1 VPVAAATFAFLD
13 DLHLEARGSQR
24 TLRHYRAEYGREGS
38 AAVAD
43 PELLI
48 VFQRRLPGVGASF
61 GGAYKGLKWRVEL
74 ADPAAV
80 SLRAAI
86 ALTGEP
92 RSFGL
97 SLLQGYVI
105 EPLLALLAPA
115 ANHVLLPAAAIAP
128 DRGVILLIG
137 RSRSGKSSLSARAAT
152 EGIAVLGDD
161 HVLVGRDGTC
171 RSFPRRLRLYTDL
184 QETAPHAYRNLPGSQ
199 RVLLAAFR
207 VLRAV
212 TRGAVAPPLRVPIE
226 ALGPVARDTLPLGL
240 VVVIERGDSGRL
252 ERSDLDSNA
261 LVEVASMVLREQRTA
276 LLRVPDPVWAER
288 LDEVQRN
295 EAQLLQTAFAGVRSA
310 LRLRVPTAWDARRAV
325 GELADALDTVR

>member
-1 VPVAAATFAFLD
+1 MAAATFAFLD
-13 DLHLEARGSQR
+13 DLHLEVRGSQR
-24 TLRHYRAEYGREGS
+24 TLHHYRAEYGREGS

-74 ADPAAV
+74 ADPAAA

-128 DRGVILLIG
+128 NRSVILLIG

-152 EGIAVLGDD
+152 QCIPVLGDD

-184 QETAPHAYRNLPGSQ
+184 QDTAPHAYRNLPGSQ
-199 RVLLAAFR
+199 RVLLAALRGLR
-207 VLRAV
+207 VV

-226 ALGPVARDTLPLGL
+226 AFGPVARDTLPVGL
-240 VVVIERGDSGRL
+240 VIVIERGDNGRL
-252 ERSDLDSNA
+252 ERSELDPNA
-261 LVEVASMVLREQRTA
+261 LVEFTSMVLREQRTA
-276 LLRVPDPVWAER
+276 LLKVRDPVWAER
-288 LDEVQRN
+288 LGEVQRN
-295 EAQLLQTAFAGVRSA
+295 EAQLLQAAFVGVRSA
-310 LRLRVPTAWDARRAV
+310 LRLTVPAAWDARRAV

>member
-1 VPVAAATFAFLD
+1 MPVTAATFAFLD
-13 DLHLEARGSQR
+13 DLHLEVRGSQR

-48 VFQRRLPGVGASF
+48 TFQRRLPGVGASF

-74 ADPAAV
+74 ADPAAA

-86 ALTGEP
+86 ALKGEP

-128 DRGVILLIG
+128 SRGAILLIG

-152 EGIAVLGDD
+152 EGIPVLGDD

-171 RSFPRRLRLYTDL
+171 HSFPRRLRLYTDL
-184 QETAPHAYRNLPGSQ
+184 QDTAPHAYRSLPSSQ
-199 RVLLAAFR
+199 RILLETLRA
-207 VLRAV
+207 LRAV

-226 ALGPVARDTLPLGL
+226 ALGPVARGTLPLGR
-240 VVVIERGDSGRL
+240 VIVIERGDNGRL
-252 ERSDLDSNA
+252 ERSELDSNA
-261 LVEVASMVLREQRTA
+261 LVEIASMILREQRTA
-276 LLRVPDPVWAER
+276 LLRVRDPVWAER
-288 LDEVQRN
+288 LGEVQRN
-295 EAQLLQTAFAGVRSA
+295 EAQVLQAAFAAVRSA
-310 LRLRVPTAWDARRAV
+310 SRLTVPTAWDARRAV
-325 GELADALDTVR
+325 GELAGALDTVW

>member
-1 VPVAAATFAFLD
+1 
-13 DLHLEARGSQR
+13 
-24 TLRHYRAEYGREGS
+24 
-38 AAVAD
+38 
-43 PELLI
+43 
-48 VFQRRLPGVGASF
+48 
-61 GGAYKGLKWRVEL
+61 
-74 ADPAAV
+74 
-80 SLRAAI
+80 
-86 ALTGEP
+86 
-92 RSFGL
+92 
-97 SLLQGYVI
+97 VI

-115 ANHVLLPAAAIAP
+115 ANHVLLLAAAIAP
-128 DRGVILLIG
+128 NRGVILLIG

-171 RSFPRRLRLYTDL
+171 RSFPRRLRPYTDL

-207 VLRAV
+207 IIRAV

-240 VVVIERGDSGRL
+240 VVVIELGDNGRL

-261 LVEVASMVLREQRTA
+261 LVEVASMILREQRTA

-295 EAQLLQTAFAGVRSA
+295 EAQLLQTASAGVRSA
-310 LRLRVPTAWDARRAV
+310 LRLTVPTAWDARRRS
-325 GELADALDTVR
+325 GSSPTRSTQFDERSLARRCAGRATSPEPSRLLSKPPDAYGSIRLRGPRLPVFLQCSCSTWLPDRQQERRLHAFSAAPWQRRVNSRVASRRAR